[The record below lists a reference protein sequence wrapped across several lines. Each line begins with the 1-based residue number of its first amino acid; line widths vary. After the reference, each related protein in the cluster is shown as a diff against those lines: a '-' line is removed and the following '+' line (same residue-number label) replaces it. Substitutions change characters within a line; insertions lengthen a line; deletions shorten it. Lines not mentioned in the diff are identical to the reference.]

1 VFYSRAGET
10 FGPRVKPR
18 IPDNIYIKYIYV
30 SIQKYINNLK
40 HHHIR
45 EPVKIQVIKEQFPAG
60 VPPFLIQGCR
70 QEAYRAGIFKK
81 SMGAKN
87 RGGIGLSYRPA
98 RLHRLAEFIPWNQ
111 FRGPINL

>member
-1 VFYSRAGET
+1 MDPVHIY
-10 FGPRVKPR
+10 
-18 IPDNIYIKYIYV
+18 IYIKYIYV

-70 QEAYRAGIFKK
+70 QEAYR
-81 SMGAKN
+81 
-87 RGGIGLSYRPA
+87 IGERLTSREFVHLFIKEDCFQRSLSPY
-98 RLHRLAEFIPWNQ
+98 IQ
-111 FRGPINL
+111 